1 MLPKSAF
8 RFKVQHFALP
18 LVLLL
23 ATPIVASADSC
34 DDLIAS
40 FEGALAAPDLSPTMK
55 SQIEKLLGAGREAK
69 ARGDVASCE
78 AARKMPMQ
86 STPNAPGD
94 GERKCEKT
102 PNTV

>member
-1 MLPKSAF
+1 MLPKFVF
-8 RFKVQHFALP
+8 RLTALP
-18 LVLLL
+18 FLLLL

-40 FEGALAAPDLSPTMK
+40 FEGVLAAPDLSPTMK

-86 STPNAPGD
+86 STPNAPDD